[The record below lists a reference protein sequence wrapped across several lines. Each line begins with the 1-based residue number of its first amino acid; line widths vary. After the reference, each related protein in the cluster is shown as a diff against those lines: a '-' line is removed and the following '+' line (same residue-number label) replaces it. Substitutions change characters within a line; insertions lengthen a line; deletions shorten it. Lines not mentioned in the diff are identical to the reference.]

1 MGAPSARSGPGH
13 PPLQPHGVIPSCPR
27 LSTDRRRSPQD
38 ASTGGSLRPVTWQAL
53 LERQQGLATR
63 AQLERAGLTRR
74 GIERLVR
81 SAGLERDGGLYRDR
95 PLPPRGSYLLSGGAV
110 DLGYLAEVRRAQLLR
125 PGARAARSTA
135 AVLWG
140 MDMQVEPSAV
150 ELDVPA
156 GSRAAPGLRPTR
168 TSASQ
173 LWTPVAGLAPLR
185 VTPAVDTVLACAAD
199 LPLAQ
204 AVAVTDSALRRR
216 RCSLDALRARAAAGA
231 AATAARR
238 VLRWVDARSGSV
250 LESLLRVLLSEAG
263 LVPEHTQ
270 HVLVDPVTGRA
281 QRVDLAWP
289 SARLVVEVDGRR
301 WHDPADARDR
311 DRRRDNTCALLGWR
325 VLRYTW
331 ADVVHDGARVVR
343 EVREALAVAA

>member
-1 MGAPSARSGPGH
+1 MASAR
-13 PPLQPHGVIPSCPR
+13 
-27 LSTDRRRSPQD
+27 
-38 ASTGGSLRPVTWQAL
+38 GSLRPVTWQAL
-53 LERQQGLATR
+53 LDRQQGLATR

-74 GIERLVR
+74 GLDRLVR
-81 SAGLERDGGLYRDR
+81 SAGLERDDGLYRDR
-95 PLPPRGSYLLSGGAV
+95 PLPPRGTYLLSGGAV

-125 PGARAARSTA
+125 PGARAARRTA

-140 MDMQVEPSAV
+140 MDMQVEPSGV
-150 ELDVPA
+150 ELDVPP

-168 TSASQ
+168 TRASE

-185 VTPAVDTVLACAAD
+185 ITPPTDTVLDCAAD
-199 LPLAQ
+199 LPLEQ
-204 AVAVTDSALRRR
+204 AVAVADSALRRR
-216 RCSLDALRARAAAGA
+216 RCSLAQLRERARASGLAT
-231 AATAARR
+231 TAARR
-238 VLRWVDARSGSV
+238 VLRWVDVRSGSV
-250 LESLLRVLLSEAG
+250 LESLLRVLLAEAG
-263 LVPEHTQ
+263 LVPERTQ
-270 HVLVDPVTGRA
+270 HVLVDPVTGLG

-331 ADVVHDGARVVR
+331 ADVVHDGPRVVR